1 MEIIYLKQSSEVV
14 KFAVNELKKYLHK
27 MTDEPLSVKS
37 YVEFPENHNRSIFI
51 HDPQL
56 LEGDVKYN
64 PLDDEIMIAQ
74 RDKSCIITGS
84 NDRSVLLRFILY
96 WRRWAQSG

>member
-37 YVEFPENHNRSIFI
+37 YVEFPENHNPIYI
-51 HDPQL
+51 H
-56 LEGDVKYN
+56 
-64 PLDDEIMIAQ
+64 
-74 RDKSCIITGS
+74 T
-84 NDRSVLLRFILY
+84 
-96 WRRWAQSG
+96 